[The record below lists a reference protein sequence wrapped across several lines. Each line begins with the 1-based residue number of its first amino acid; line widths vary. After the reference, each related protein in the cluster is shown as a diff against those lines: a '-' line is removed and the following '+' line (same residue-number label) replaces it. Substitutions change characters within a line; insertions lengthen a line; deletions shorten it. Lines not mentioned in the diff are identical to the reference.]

1 MSTRRWQP
9 RLLRALV
16 LLPLVALLGCS
27 ASPGSPAAAPA
38 HHAPSRAF
46 PVTVR
51 AANGAV
57 TIHSRPTAI
66 ISLSPAATEMLYA
79 IGAGRQ
85 IKAVDEFSNYPPGA
99 PRTKLDGLEPNI
111 EAIASY
117 KPDLVVVSDDPPSLN
132 RQLGALGI
140 PVLYQPAPA
149 NLAQDYAEYAQLG
162 AVTGDAA
169 GAAAEVSHLKS
180 RIAQVVDGVPKA
192 DRHGTYYF
200 EIGVD
205 PYYSETGSTFVGDL
219 LGLLGLHSIADAATG
234 AAASGGY
241 PPLSAE
247 FILKAN
253 PDYIFL
259 ADTLCCHQSATTVAA
274 RPGWSVMSAVR
285 DHRVVGLNDDVASR
299 WGPRIVIL
307 LADVADALKEH
318 PVPAS

>member
-1 MSTRRWQP
+1 MSRPRQRR
-9 RLLRALV
+9 
-16 LLPLVALLGCS
+16 LLPLLAALPLVTVLGCAS
-27 ASPGSPAAAPA
+27 SPGSTAGPSTTHAPA
-38 HHAPSRAF
+38 SSF
-46 PVTVR
+46 PVTVH

-57 TIHSRPTAI
+57 TIRSRPTAI

-149 NLAQDYAEYAQLG
+149 NLAQDYAEYAELG

-169 GAAAEVSHLKS
+169 GAKAEVASVKK
-180 RIAQVVDGVPKA
+180 RIAEIVDGVPKSE
-192 DRHGTYYF
+192 RHGTYYF
-200 EIGVD
+200 EIGID
-205 PYYSETGSTFVGDL
+205 PYYSETDSTLVGDI

-234 AAASGGY
+234 AASSGGY
-241 PPLSAE
+241 PPLNAE

-259 ADTLCCHQSATTVAA
+259 ADTICCHQSPATVAA

-285 DHRVVGLNDDVASR
+285 DHRVFGLNDDIASR
-299 WGPRIVIL
+299 WGPRIVTL
-307 LADVADALKEH
+307 LADVAAAVKSH
-318 PVPAS
+318 PVRAS